1 MNSATPPS
9 GKRTTVNTQI
19 DAVTV
24 YTDRALVTRRGKVTL
39 TGQEQELE
47 LTLPASI
54 QTESV
59 RASGKGAM
67 LVKLLGVSTERL
79 YAKEPVEERVANL
92 EQQLQQLETQKR
104 SVQDTLQA
112 AQLQRSY
119 VQSISEKSVERLA
132 RHPVNLDDTTQLL
145 NFIGQQYSQLSNAIA
160 QQEEQRLEL
169 DKQLIALRKQLQQL
183 NNPKPKER
191 FSVIVGIESQGEGDF
206 ELEVSYIVN
215 RASWIPLY
223 DMRVN
228 RSNLV
233 NLSYLAEVQ
242 QSSGEDWQNV
252 ALTLSTAKPGLGTL
266 PPKLHPWYI
275 DVRSPQYN
283 TRKRARR
290 SADTPSLA
298 EDDFDEMVMMAAAPA
313 GGALIEAENVETA
326 VSREGGVVTFQ
337 VSGGSN
343 IPSDGA
349 PHKITIFSDNYPC
362 QLQYIAMPRL
372 VSFAYLQAK
381 VTNSATGAILPGKA
395 NIFRDNMFVG
405 TTQLENIA
413 PNQEFELNLGIDEG
427 LKIERDLIERQV
439 DKKLLVNQRRIT
451 YAYRLKVTNL
461 LEREA
466 KLKLIEQLPVS
477 RNEQVKIRLNRS
489 NPQIQIGEM
498 GVVEWAIA
506 LPPQAQQEFTYQF
519 TIEHPPEITVIGLD
533 I

>member
-1 MNSATPPS
+1 MTSA
-9 GKRTTVNTQI
+9 KRINVNTQI

-24 YTDRALVTRRGKVTL
+24 YTDRALVMRRGVVTL

-92 EQQLQQLETQKR
+92 EQQIQQLETQKR

-112 AQLQRSY
+112 AHLQRGF

-132 RHPVNLDDTTQLL
+132 RHPVNLDDTAQLL
-145 NFIGQQYSQLSNAIA
+145 NFIGQQYGQLSNAIA

-191 FSVIVGIESQGEGDF
+191 FSVIVGIEPQGEGDF
-206 ELEVSYIVN
+206 ELEVSYVVN

-223 DMRVN
+223 DLRVN
-228 RSNLV
+228 SSNLV

-266 PPKLHPWYI
+266 PPKLQPWYI

-283 TRKRARR
+283 TRRRARR
-290 SADTPSLA
+290 SADAPSPA

-313 GGALIEAENVETA
+313 AGSLIEAENVETA
-326 VSREGGVVTFQ
+326 VFTEGGVVTFQ

-381 VTNSATGAILPGKA
+381 VTNSATGTILPGKA
-395 NIFRDNMFVG
+395 NIFQGNMFVG

-466 KLKLIEQLPVS
+466 KLKLTEQLPVS

-489 NPQIQIGEM
+489 NPQIQLGEM
-498 GVVEWAIA
+498 GVLEWAIA
-506 LPPQAQQEFTYQF
+506 LSPQAQQEFTYQF
-519 TIEHPPEITVIGLD
+519 TVEHPPEITVIGLD

>member
-1 MNSATPPS
+1 MTSA
-9 GKRTTVNTQI
+9 KRITVNTQI

-24 YTDRALVTRRGKVTL
+24 YTDRALVTRRGVVTL

-79 YAKEPVEERVANL
+79 YAKEPVQERLANL
-92 EQQLQQLETQKR
+92 EQQIQQLEAQKR
-104 SVQDTLQA
+104 SVEGNLQA
-112 AQLQRSY
+112 ARLQRGF

-132 RHPVNLDDTTQLL
+132 RHPVNLDDTAQLL
-145 NFIGQQYSQLSNAIA
+145 NFIGQQYSQLSDAIA

-183 NNPKPKER
+183 NNPKPKES
-191 FSVIVGIESQGEGDF
+191 FSVVVGIEPQGAGDF
-206 ELEVSYIVN
+206 ELEVSYVVN
-215 RASWIPLY
+215 RASWMPLY

-233 NLSYLAEVQ
+233 DLSYLAEVQ

-266 PPKLHPWYI
+266 PPKLQPWYI
-275 DVRSPQYN
+275 DVRSPEYN
-283 TRKRARR
+283 SRIRAMR
-290 SADTPSLA
+290 SAAPPSLS
-298 EDDFDEMVMMAAAPA
+298 EDNEMVMMAAAPA
-313 GGALIEAENVETA
+313 AGALIEAENVETA
-326 VSREGGVVTFQ
+326 VSKEGGVVTFQ
-337 VSGGSN
+337 VSCGSN

-349 PHKITIFSDNYPC
+349 PHKITIFNDNYPC

-427 LKIERDLIERQV
+427 LKIERDLVERQV

-466 KLKLIEQLPVS
+466 KLKLTEQLPVS

-489 NPQIQIGEM
+489 NPQIQLGEM
-498 GVVEWAIA
+498 GILEWAIA

-519 TIEHPPEITVIGLD
+519 TVEHPPDITVIGLD